1 MAFTSN
7 TILTA
12 ADLNVEFDKKLTI
25 ANNVVNHTISVN
37 VNTSNT
43 AFRVTQEGSGNAFVV
58 EDSTNPDSTP
68 FIIRS
73 TGNVAIGATTANNKL
88 NVVGNAHI
96 NGSIGIGA
104 APSSTAT
111 LYLTSTNST
120 DANWNEFSQNS
131 RISNSTIT
139 AARTKTAKYTFIR
152 NESQHKNSSNTNQN
166 SSVYGYQN
174 HTYNGNSVSSVDARV
189 NILNGIYNVV
199 AQYSNGTSSNTVGI
213 MYGISNWMRIGSVSS
228 GNVGTVYGVYNY
240 FYPLNS
246 TVSCNVTGSIAMNYS
261 RIDGGNGVN
270 YAGVNYIYRGVISGN
285 TSSFASN
292 NYGIHIY
299 GEDLNYFSGKV
310 GIANS
315 LPSATLEV
323 TGTAKISANVN
334 IDGNTV
340 FIDTT
345 NNRLGI
351 ANGSPSVELEV
362 TGSATISGN
371 VTIGSSFVD
380 TTNERIG
387 ANTTAPTAALDIN
400 SDKFRVRTAKTP
412 SSASATGTTGDI
424 CWDASYIY
432 ICVGTNTWKRAA
444 ISTWT

>member
-1 MAFTSN
+1 MAFTAN

-12 ADLNVEFDKKLTI
+12 ADLNSEFDTKLTI
-25 ANNVVNHTISVN
+25 ANNVVNHTLSVN

-43 AFRVTQEGSGNAFVV
+43 AFRVTQEGSGNAFIV
-58 EDSTNPDSTP
+58 EDATNPDSTP
-68 FIIRS
+68 FIIHS

-96 NGSIGIGA
+96 SGSIGIGA
-104 APSSTAT
+104 APISSAT
-111 LYLTSTNST
+111 IYLNDTNST
-120 DANWNEFSQNS
+120 DANWISFQDTVK
-131 RISNSTIT
+131 ISNSTIT
-139 AARTKTAKYTFIR
+139 AGRAKTAKYTFIR
-152 NESQHKNSSNTNQN
+152 NESQNKNGSSVDQDTN
-166 SSVYGYQN
+166 VYGYQN
-174 HTYNGNSVSSVDARV
+174 YTYNGNSASAVDARV
-189 NILNGIYNVV
+189 NALAGIHNVV
-199 AQYSNGTSSNTVGI
+199 SQHSNGTSSNTVTTMFGI
-213 MYGISNWMRIGSVSS
+213 INHTRIGSVSS

-240 FYPLNS
+240 FYPANS
-246 TVSCNVTGSIAMNYS
+246 TVSGNVTGSIAMNYN

-292 NYGIHIY
+292 NYGIHIS

-310 GIANS
+310 GIANT

-400 SDKFRVRTAKTP
+400 SNKFRVRTAKTP
-412 SSASATGTTGDI
+412 SSASDTGTTGDI
-424 CWDASYIY
+424 CWDSGYIY

-444 ISTWT
+444 IATW

>member
-1 MAFTSN
+1 MAFTAN

-12 ADLNVEFDKKLTI
+12 ADLNSEFDTKLTI

-68 FIIRS
+68 FIIHS

-96 NGSIGIGA
+96 TGSIGIGA
-104 APSSTAT
+104 APSSAAT
-111 LYLTSTNST
+111 IYVNDTNST
-120 DANWNEFSQNS
+120 DVNWYSYQDTVK
-131 RISNSTIT
+131 ISNSTIT

-152 NESQHKNSSNTNQN
+152 NESQNKNSSSVDQDTN
-166 SSVYGYQN
+166 VYGYQN
-174 HTYNGNSVSSVDARV
+174 YTYNGNSASAVDARV
-189 NILNGIYNVV
+189 NVLNGIYNVV
-199 AQYSNGTSSNTVGI
+199 SQYSNGTSSNTVTT
-213 MYGISNWMRIGSVSS
+213 MYGIANYTRIGSVSS

-240 FYPLNS
+240 FYPANS
-246 TVSCNVTGSIAMNYS
+246 TVSGNVTGSITMDYN
-261 RIDGGNGVN
+261 RIDGGDGVN

-292 NYGIHIY
+292 NYGIHIS
-299 GEDLNYFSGKV
+299 GETLNYFSGKV
-310 GIANS
+310 GIANT

-412 SSASATGTTGDI
+412 ASASDTGTTGDI

-444 ISTWT
+444 IATWS